1 MRKNSE
7 IIKELERYWYD
18 QQYLKEKL
26 KEVEQFDKIS
36 SKSNNA
42 EFLSETKQIEE
53 SEIKMFFQKKKSLE
67 RKIQNLNQPYRTLM
81 YLKYISFFNFDQ
93 IASRMNYSKKRIYQL
108 HSEAIEL
115 ICQINDNKDSKD

>member
-7 IIKELERYWYD
+7 IIKELESYWYD

-81 YLKYISFFNFDQ
+81 YLKYISFF
-93 IASRMNYSKKRIYQL
+93 
-108 HSEAIEL
+108 
-115 ICQINDNKDSKD
+115 

>member
-7 IIKELERYWYD
+7 IIKELESYWYD

-53 SEIKMFFQKKKSLE
+53 SEIKMFFQKKKSGIKPLF
-67 RKIQNLNQPYRTLM
+67 IVNLFC
-81 YLKYISFFNFDQ
+81 FFF
-93 IASRMNYSKKRIYQL
+93 
-108 HSEAIEL
+108 
-115 ICQINDNKDSKD
+115 ICF

>member
-7 IIKELERYWYD
+7 IIKELESYWYD

-53 SEIKMFFQKKKSLE
+53 SEIKNTK
-67 RKIQNLNQPYRTLM
+67 P
-81 YLKYISFFNFDQ
+81 
-93 IASRMNYSKKRIYQL
+93 
-108 HSEAIEL
+108 
-115 ICQINDNKDSKD
+115 